1 MKVGRAHDHGTWNDP
16 GKARAAHRTN
26 KIHYRLAD
34 EHYLQ
39 SNSMSDTLVL
49 NLALEEGP
57 STRKEPTKKGG
68 RWTERCV
75 GEPDMTRPAHYL

>member
-1 MKVGRAHDHGTWNDP
+1 MTGM
-16 GKARAAHRTN
+16 ARAAHRVEMKNRDRFCGQT
-26 KIHYRLAD
+26 
-34 EHYLQ
+34 LQ

-57 STRKEPTKKGG
+57 STRRESIKKGG

-75 GEPDMTRPAHYL
+75 G